1 VTLVDDIRRALQAA
15 AQPER
20 APAQQAYMKS
30 SMPFLGIRLPEVRRL
45 ARTLGAGES
54 DAAAL
59 GAAARTLWDEAS
71 HREERY
77 AAMALLALPPLRGAR
92 ESLPLIEHMVRTG
105 QWWDITDE
113 LSGRVRDL
121 LVAHPEQIA
130 PVIRAWAR
138 DADLWIRRVAIL
150 SQLTRRS
157 GFDVQLFT
165 DVIVPNLAD
174 SEFFIRKA
182 IGWALRD
189 RARVDPDG
197 VRAFV
202 DERGVTGLSRR
213 EALKRL

>member
-1 VTLVDDIRRALQAA
+1 MTLVDEIRRALQAA

>member
-1 VTLVDDIRRALQAA
+1 MTLVDDIRRALQAA

-157 GFDVQLFT
+157 GFDVRLFT

>member
-30 SMPFLGIRLPEVRRL
+30 SMRFLGIRLPEVRRL
-45 ARTLGAGES
+45 TRALGAGES

-59 GAAARTLWDEAS
+59 SAAARTLWDEAA

-113 LSGRVRDL
+113 LSGRIRDL
-121 LVAHPEQIA
+121 LVAYPEQIA

-174 SEFFIRKA
+174 PEFFIRKA

-189 RARVDPDG
+189 RARVDPDW

-202 DERGVTGLSRR
+202 EERGVTGLSRR
-213 EALKRL
+213 EALKHL

>member
-138 DADLWIRRVAIL
+138 DADLWMRRVAIL

>member
-174 SEFFIRKA
+174 SEYFIRKA
-182 IGWALRD
+182 IGWALRE

>member
-1 VTLVDDIRRALQAA
+1 MTLVDDIRRALQAA

-138 DADLWIRRVAIL
+138 DADLWMRRVAIL

>member
-1 VTLVDDIRRALQAA
+1 MTLVDDIRRALQAA

-174 SEFFIRKA
+174 SEYFIRKA
-182 IGWALRD
+182 IGWALRE

>member
-1 VTLVDDIRRALQAA
+1 
-15 AQPER
+15 
-20 APAQQAYMKS
+20 
-30 SMPFLGIRLPEVRRL
+30 
-45 ARTLGAGES
+45 
-54 DAAAL
+54 
-59 GAAARTLWDEAS
+59 
-71 HREERY
+71 
-77 AAMALLALPPLRGAR
+77 MALLALPPLRGAR

-157 GFDVQLFT
+157 GFDVRLFT

-213 EALKRL
+213 EALKHL

>member
-1 VTLVDDIRRALQAA
+1 VTLVDEIRRALQAA

>member
-1 VTLVDDIRRALQAA
+1 MTLVDDIRRALQAA

-182 IGWALRD
+182 IGWALRE

>member
-1 VTLVDDIRRALQAA
+1 MTLVDDIRRALQAA

>member
-1 VTLVDDIRRALQAA
+1 MTLVDDIRRALQAA

-20 APAQQAYMKS
+20 APAQRAYMKS

-92 ESLPLIEHMVRTG
+92 EALPLIEHMVRTG
-105 QWWDITDE
+105 QWGDITDE